1 MFARTRAHVYFTVGR
16 VASFEGRLLRLL
28 AAVVAGVAGFT
39 SMVAFADDVGFKT
52 SIYERNPSLTLRR
65 FGALAAVP
73 EPRVIALPYA
83 KNLQLAPQAVLPPCA
98 QTVPATCRAQ
108 ITTIQFELTPLRDA
122 LPETATFKPKSVTI
136 RHRMVVVAYSF
147 K

>member
-1 MFARTRAHVYFTVGR
+1 MFARTCAHVYFIVGR
-16 VASFEGRLLRLL
+16 VASFKGHLVRLL
-28 AAVVAGVAGFT
+28 AILVAGLAA
-39 SMVAFADDVGFKT
+39 MVAFADDVGFKT

-73 EPRVIALPYA
+73 TPSVIALPYA
-83 KNLQLAPQAVLPPCA
+83 KNLQLETQAALPACA

-122 LPETATFKPKSVTI
+122 LPATATLKPKSVTI
-136 RHRMVVVAYSF
+136 RQRMLVVAYSF

>member
-1 MFARTRAHVYFTVGR
+1 MFTRTCAHVYFIVGR
-16 VASFEGRLLRLL
+16 VASFKGNLVRQLAVSVAGL
-28 AAVVAGVAGFT
+28 AA
-39 SMVAFADDVGFKT
+39 MVAFADDIAFKT

-65 FGALAAVP
+65 FGALSAVP
-73 EPRVIALPYA
+73 TPSVIAVPYA
-83 KNLQLAPQAVLPPCA
+83 KNLQLEPQAALPSCA

-122 LPETATFKPKSVTI
+122 LPESATFKPKSVTI